1 MLIKIL
7 SKIFLIIIL
16 YGLLA
21 PLSAQYIKGGTLPVE
36 LIYFYA
42 ETYEDSVLL
51 KWGTATETSNYG
63 YDVERSINNINFQ
76 AIGFV
81 EGSGNSNSPK
91 HYTYSDSLVE
101 MSGLVYYRLK
111 QIDFIGTFEYSDT
124 VIVDFASSVT
134 LESSDIP
141 AQFSVSNNFPNP
153 FNPLTK
159 INFELPFRQS
169 LTIDLYDIGGKLVK
183 EVISQEFLPGSYQLS
198 LDFRDYSSGIYFV
211 RFESQK
217 NVVTQKITFVK

>member
-1 MLIKIL
+1 MKIL
-7 SKIFLIIIL
+7 TKIFLIIII
-16 YGLLA
+16 YGLFVQLN
-21 PLSAQYIKGGTLPVE
+21 AQNIKSGTLPVE

-42 ETYEDSVLL
+42 EVYEDSVLL

-111 QIDFIGTFEYSDT
+111 QIDFIGTFEYTDT
-124 VIVDFASSVT
+124 VMVDFTSSVIQV
-134 LESSDIP
+134 SSDVP
-141 AQFSVSNNFPNP
+141 SKFSVSNNFPNP

-169 LTIDLYDIGGKLVK
+169 LNIDLYDIGGKLVK
-183 EVISQEFLPGSYQLS
+183 KVTSQEFLTGSYQLS
-198 LDFRDYSSGIYFV
+198 LDFSDYSSGIYFV